1 MNEAKIYADQA
12 DKLFWR
18 YKRRG
23 GILILHRLIEYR
35 DTLDRYSKLK
45 SLGKI
50 QQKRYDEM
58 KKFIDEL
65 EEEKE

>member
-18 YKRRG
+18 YKRQG
-23 GILILHRLIEYR
+23 GILILHKLRECR

-45 SLGKI
+45 SLGKT
-50 QQKRYDEM
+50 QTKRYNEI

-65 EEEKE
+65 EEER